1 MYPFSECELNLKNLF
16 QTTESS
22 TKSKILER
30 MSKMGQSVMI
40 PTTAINQT
48 STSTPDKQE
57 TTVQVDRSQ
66 V

>member
-1 MYPFSECELNLKNLF
+1 
-16 QTTESS
+16 
-22 TKSKILER
+22 
-30 MSKMGQSVMI
+30 MGQSVMI

-48 STSTPDKQE
+48 SASTPDKQE